1 MIVTLR
7 NLFVPDA
14 IANTM
19 ETLPVLQTTVMDT
32 FFKARPSHPSPMIGR
47 SVIEDIVQTIPVVR
61 RDGLPIPLAN
71 EAMETDFIAPLP
83 IKPSINISAAEV
95 NDMRAWL
102 GNTQTLENWRKKKI
116 DVLRRVVRDS
126 TEGMCSTVFN
136 TGKVEWPIHH
146 EGGRKETYSI
156 DFGTIPTYTPKAAI
170 GVNSKLS
177 DVYGILEDMEEI
189 IRRNGFGG
197 KVEFW
202 AGKKVFRQLIDLAEA
217 SVTTLAINPFKI
229 AFKDGKVEIG
239 DYVIH
244 ALKEH
249 YPSPMGDG
257 TWVPKIGEKEL
268 HAVAIDIGGS
278 VHYCAIDNIKANN
291 APTPF
296 HITVVERADGSG
308 ISLIAQSKPL
318 PARPSKA
325 SCKCQAVE

>member
-7 NLFVPDA
+7 NLFIADA
-14 IANTM
+14 IASTM
-19 ETLPVLQTTVMDT
+19 ENLPILQSTVMDT

-47 SVIEDIVQTIPVVR
+47 SVITDIAQTIPVVR
-61 RDGLPIPLAN
+61 RDGNPVSLAN
-71 EAMETDFIAPLP
+71 ENMETDFFAPLP
-83 IKPSINISAAEV
+83 IKPSINISASEI

-102 GNTQTLENWRKKKI
+102 GSSQSLENWRKKKI

-136 TGKVEWPIHH
+136 TGKVEWPIQH
-146 EGGRKETYSI
+146 EGGRGEIYSI
-156 DFGTIPTYTPKAAI
+156 DFGAIPSYTPKTVI
-170 GVNSKLS
+170 SDTSKLS
-177 DVYGILEDMEEI
+177 EIYTILQDMEEI

-202 AGKKVFRQLIDLAEA
+202 AGKKVIRQLIDLADA
-217 SVTTLAINPFKI
+217 SVTTLASNPFKI

-239 DYVIH
+239 DYVVH
-244 ALKEH
+244 ALNEY
-249 YPSPMGDG
+249 YPSPSGDG
-257 TWVPKIGEKEL
+257 AWVSKIGEKEL
-268 HAVAIDIGGS
+268 QAVAIDVGGS

-291 APTPF
+291 APSPF

-318 PARPSKA
+318 PCRPSKA
-325 SCKCQAVE
+325 SCKCQAVA